1 MQFQPS
7 SYGDEAAASTER
19 KDFTQYVPALR
30 ELLFGESAR
39 EDEAVIRAKIQRHRQ
54 QASTASIG
62 LVRNYHLNEAA
73 KLTARLSAISEL
85 AADEERA
92 AQTTRVTRAA
102 VTIGSVLGVVLLG
115 AVILSVAKLSMQ
127 QSRLLE
133 LEIDRK
139 RR

>member
-7 SYGDEAAASTER
+7 SYGDEAAPGK
-19 KDFTQYVPALR
+19 KDFTQFVPAIR
-30 ELLFGESAR
+30 ELLFGDSAR
-39 EDEAVIRAKIQRHRQ
+39 EDEAVIRAKIQRHQQ

-85 AADEERA
+85 AEDEERA
-92 AQTTRVTRAA
+92 AQTTAVTRAA
-102 VTIGSVLGVVLLG
+102 VTIGAVLGVVLIG
-115 AVILSVAKLSMQ
+115 TVIFNQVQK
-127 QSRLLE
+127 SRLLE
-133 LEIDRK
+133 LEIEHK

>member
-62 LVRNYHLNEAA
+62 LVRNYHLNQVI
-73 KLTARLSAISEL
+73 KLKARLSAISEL
-85 AADEERA
+85 AEDEERA

-102 VTIGSVLGVVLLG
+102 VTIGAVLGVVLIG
-115 AVILSVAKLSMQ
+115 TVIFTQVQK
-127 QSRLLE
+127 SRLLE
-133 LEIDRK
+133 LEIDHK